1 MKSLKT
7 RLKNLVNLVDTT
19 TNRLIAIVIFLLL
32 TYWILKPSL
41 IEGVLTTLFGA
52 ILSMLV
58 GIYSEEI
65 KSERKI
71 RELKP
76 AILLELRY
84 VLISLLE
91 NFARFYMYYFNFL
104 KIHDFSRLFELI
116 KKRKKD
122 FPNYL
127 MNDLEPCVVIYESYH
142 KKYLENSA
150 KAVLRIITIQEL
162 DQKAFER
169 KVRKMKKSKFTEKS
183 SWQAVLNYFHHLLET
198 HKEIKPSIKPIH
210 MALISSILN
219 NLSAFDADFTEN
231 IFYIW
236 HEINE
241 LNKEIEV
248 LKGLSR
254 TDSRL
259 IRSISQR
266 TERIAIKIDEI
277 LEKEGTNL

>member
-1 MKSLKT
+1 MILLYIIFGTWILQPLSPSL
-7 RLKNLVNLVDTT
+7 RDSV
-19 TNRLIAIVIFLLL
+19 LIAVFSNFLGL
-32 TYWILKPSL
+32 
-41 IEGVLTTLFGA
+41 LFG
-52 ILSMLV
+52 
-58 GIYSEEI
+58 IYLEEI
-65 KSERKI
+65 KSRRKI

-76 AILLELRY
+76 AILLELRH

-169 KVRKMKKSKFTEKS
+169 KMRKMKKSKLKIKKSKFTEKS
-183 SWQAVLNYFHHLLET
+183 SWQDVLNYFHHLLET

-254 TDSRL
+254 TDSSL

-277 LEKEGTNL
+277 FEKEGTNL

>member
-7 RLKNLVNLVDTT
+7 RLKNLVDNVPI
-19 TNRLIAIVIFLLL
+19 LIPVFIIL
-32 TYWILKPSL
+32 WILGYSL
-41 IEGVLTTLFGA
+41 HDSILTNLSSAFLGILFKTYLDDY
-52 ILSMLV
+52 IS
-58 GIYSEEI
+58 
-65 KSERKI
+65 KRKV
-71 RELKP
+71 RAFKP

-84 VLISLLE
+84 VLISLIE

-104 KIHDFSRLFELI
+104 KIYDFSRLFELI
-116 KKRKKD
+116 RKRKKD

-183 SWQAVLNYFHHLLET
+183 SWQDVLNYFHHLLET

-241 LNKEIEV
+241 LNRETEV

-254 TDSRL
+254 TDPSL

-266 TERIAIKIDEI
+266 IERIAIKIDEV
-277 LEKEGTNL
+277 LEKEGTNP

>member
-1 MKSLKT
+1 VKNLKIK
-7 RLKNLVNLVDTT
+7 LKNLVYTP
-19 TNRLIAIVIFLLL
+19 TNTLIAIVIFLLL

-41 IEGVLTTLFGA
+41 LEVVLTTLFGA

-58 GIYSEEI
+58 GIYSEKI
-65 KSERKI
+65 KSEIKI

-142 KKYLENSA
+142 KKYLENSK
-150 KAVLRIITIQEL
+150 KALLRIITIQEL

-169 KVRKMKKSKFTEKS
+169 KVRKMKKSKFAEKS
-183 SWQAVLNYFHHLLET
+183 SWQTVLNYFNHLLET

-254 TDSRL
+254 TDPSL

-266 TERIAIKIDEI
+266 IERIAIKIDEI

>member
-1 MKSLKT
+1 MKNLKIN
-7 RLKNLVNLVDTT
+7 LKNLVYTP
-19 TNRLIAIVIFLLL
+19 TNTLIAIVIFLPL

-41 IEGVLTTLFGA
+41 LEGVLTTLFGA

-58 GIYSEEI
+58 GIYSEKI
-65 KSERKI
+65 KSEIKI

-84 VLISLLE
+84 VLISLIE
-91 NFARFYMYYFNFL
+91 NFARFYKVYFESL
-104 KIHDFSRLFELI
+104 KFDDLSRLFELI
-116 KKRKKD
+116 EKRKKD

-127 MNDLEPCVVIYESYH
+127 MKDLEPCVVIYESYH
-142 KKYLENSA
+142 KKYLENYK

-183 SWQAVLNYFHHLLET
+183 SWQDVLNYFHHLLET
-198 HKEIKPSIKPIH
+198 HKEIKPSIKSIH

-254 TDSRL
+254 TDTSL

-266 TERIAIKIDEI
+266 IERIAIKIDEI

>member
-1 MKSLKT
+1 MKKVKI
-7 RLKNLVNLVDTT
+7 RLKNLVDIYNMPIPI
-19 TNRLIAIVIFLLL
+19 LIIVFAILS
-32 TYWILKPSL
+32 YWISGPSLRYIILTNLFSAFLGLLFGIYLEEIKLRRKIKALKPS
-41 IEGVLTTLFGA
+41 
-52 ILSMLV
+52 
-58 GIYSEEI
+58 
-65 KSERKI
+65 
-71 RELKP
+71 
-76 AILLELRY
+76 ILLELRY
-84 VLISLLE
+84 VLISLIE

-142 KKYLENSA
+142 KKYLENSK
-150 KAVLRIITIQEL
+150 KALLRIITIQEL

-183 SWQAVLNYFHHLLET
+183 SWQTVLNYFHHLLET
-198 HKEIKPSIKPIH
+198 HQEIKPSIKPIH

-254 TDSRL
+254 TDPGL

-266 TERIAIKIDEI
+266 IERIAIKIDEI